1 MHDLLTSCPLCYV
14 SLVRGALKISH
25 MVKYQTLTDEG
36 GEGVSRTKFERTIM
50 EYQTFFCQGEG
61 VANSY
66 WSDPF

>member
-1 MHDLLTSCPLCYV
+1 
-14 SLVRGALKISH
+14 

-36 GEGVSRTKFERTIM
+36 GEWVSQTKFERTIM

-66 WSDPF
+66 WSDPFSCEYKICNISVNFYFKGRGKQ